1 MILAKRR
8 IQNWDIITRI
18 QDAMKKVESESNFEG
33 ATKCLVIR
41 NMAELARKMK
51 FTYGRVI
58 EASHYYTTLAH
69 HCSRE
74 NEHTIR
80 SFIGILKVLV

>member
-1 MILAKRR
+1 MVLAKMRT
-8 IQNWDIITRI
+8 QNWDVITKT
-18 QDAMKKVESESNFEG
+18 QDVMKKVVPGSKNER
-33 ATKCLVIR
+33 ATKCLVIG